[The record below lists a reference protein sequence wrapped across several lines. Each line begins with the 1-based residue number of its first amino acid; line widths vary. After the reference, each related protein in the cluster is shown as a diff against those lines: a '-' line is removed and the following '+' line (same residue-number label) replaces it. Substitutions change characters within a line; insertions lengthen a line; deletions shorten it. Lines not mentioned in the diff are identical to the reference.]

1 MEKHITWG
9 IIATVLWG
17 LWAVLLKLSSTRLGH
32 WQSVLVY
39 TVFSVITVV
48 VLYFSL
54 GENTRQFETTGVILA
69 ASAGVLGG
77 LALVFFQKAVS
88 SGPVSTVTAISA
100 LYPVIAIVFG
110 VVFLRENLSTTNF
123 IGIILAVA
131 AGVLISV

>member
-88 SGPVSTVTAISA
+88 SGPVSTVTSISA
-100 LYPVIAIVFG
+100 LYPVIAIIFG

>member
-9 IIATVLWG
+9 IIATILWG

-39 TVFSVITVV
+39 TVFSVITVG
-48 VLYFSL
+48 VLYFCL
-54 GENTRQFETTGVILA
+54 GENTRHFETTGVILA

-110 VVFLRENLSTTNF
+110 VIFLRENLSTTNF

>member
-9 IIATVLWG
+9 IIATILWG

-54 GENTRQFETTGVILA
+54 GENTRQFEATGVILA

-110 VVFLRENLSTTNF
+110 IVFLRENLSMTNF

>member
-9 IIATVLWG
+9 IIATILWG

-54 GENTRQFETTGVILA
+54 GENTRHFETTGVILA